1 MDINLEK
8 KLLEEREGIL
18 AWVVAGAKRSFTES
32 IKKKPPVVEEY
43 TRVLMYTEDPVY
55 GFCQEKVIVTDN
67 PEDTVQATDLFEAY
81 NDLREFYDLP
91 RLSYK
96 ESITSFGQRLKQLG
110 YSKRYN
116 GQKQVI
122 YFGIQ
127 LRQDEDN
134 DEAFE
139 ESDNQE

>member
-55 GFCQEKVIVTDN
+55 G
-67 PEDTVQATDLFEAY
+67 LFEAY
-81 NDLREFYDLP
+81 NDWREFNDLP

>member
-67 PEDTVQATDLFEAY
+67 PEDTVQATDLF
-81 NDLREFYDLP
+81 
-91 RLSYK
+91 
-96 ESITSFGQRLKQLG
+96 
-110 YSKRYN
+110 
-116 GQKQVI
+116 
-122 YFGIQ
+122 
-127 LRQDEDN
+127 
-134 DEAFE
+134 
-139 ESDNQE
+139 